1 MPRASK
7 PERDSRVLL
16 ILIKKWGTLKGEAF
30 WGCCCWGVSVEEI
43 DLVVGS
49 AGVVAVVAAACCFSR
64 SGVVILAWMSSKLDD
79 VKKMLAPRAG
89 LMRLGRRDLITPY
102 PSLIPAVRY
111 ATSKVGDTN
120 QPLQPQHPKIASHRH
135 HPPSG
140 VSSLHLGSMSL
151 VLLPPCD

>member
-64 SGVVILAWMSSKLDD
+64 SGAVIWLECHPSWMMLKKCWHHALA
-79 VKKMLAPRAG
+79 
-89 LMRLGRRDLITPY
+89 
-102 PSLIPAVRY
+102 
-111 ATSKVGDTN
+111 
-120 QPLQPQHPKIASHRH
+120 
-135 HPPSG
+135 
-140 VSSLHLGSMSL
+140 
-151 VLLPPCD
+151 